1 MMFDFEY
8 LKLVISGYRFNYLK
22 FEFFWGRKFFI
33 QIVDFVLKIIYIV
46 DFMLQVI
53 YVFVDDLIDFVFVI
67 IFVYLDVIIVLFRGI
82 VELGIYLVVD
92 FFDFNFRI
100 LDVNVV
106 GERYYR
112 VVRGV
117 QKILQVCMC
126 LEVDLKY
133 Y

>member
-1 MMFDFEY
+1 
-8 LKLVISGYRFNYLK
+8 
-22 FEFFWGRKFFI
+22 
-33 QIVDFVLKIIYIV
+33 
-46 DFMLQVI
+46 MLQVI

-133 Y
+133 C

>member
-1 MMFDFEY
+1 
-8 LKLVISGYRFNYLK
+8 
-22 FEFFWGRKFFI
+22 
-33 QIVDFVLKIIYIV
+33 
-46 DFMLQVI
+46 MLQVI

>member
-1 MMFDFEY
+1 
-8 LKLVISGYRFNYLK
+8 
-22 FEFFWGRKFFI
+22 
-33 QIVDFVLKIIYIV
+33 
-46 DFMLQVI
+46 MLQVI

-92 FFDFNFRI
+92 FFDFNFCI

>member
-1 MMFDFEY
+1 
-8 LKLVISGYRFNYLK
+8 
-22 FEFFWGRKFFI
+22 
-33 QIVDFVLKIIYIV
+33 
-46 DFMLQVI
+46 MLQVI

-133 Y
+133 R

>member
-22 FEFFWGRKFFI
+22 FEFFWCRKFFI